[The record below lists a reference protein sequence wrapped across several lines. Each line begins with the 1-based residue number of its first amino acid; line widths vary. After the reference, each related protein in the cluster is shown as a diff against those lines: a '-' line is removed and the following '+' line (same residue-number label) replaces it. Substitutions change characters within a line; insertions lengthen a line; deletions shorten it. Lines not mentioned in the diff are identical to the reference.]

1 MSEVISA
8 IIERDTY
15 DSILYSV
22 LGGLLILSTYHFV
35 LYIQNQN
42 KSYLLYS
49 SYTFFSFLAYMPV
62 TNSGFLFSLSSYLH
76 FDHYSKQLFTI
87 IFNSIYF
94 LFFAQF
100 LNVKKTSLT
109 FYRIIVSPIY
119 VLISFVIIAFILL
132 KTGISM
138 YSFELFSRLF
148 IYLITVH
155 TILSFYILTKVKNKL
170 KYYIIFGGIILYFC
184 SILGEQTIRQL
195 PAINI
200 SKKMGDFIYFT
211 GLIIENIAFSF
222 ALGHRQRITYQEK
235 VSFNKNLIVEMQK
248 NVKLKDKINLQYQK
262 RLEVENDRIKY
273 QRENSDLKL
282 SILQNQMNPHFIFNA
297 LNSIK
302 YYILEN
308 DTENAVDY
316 LTKFSK
322 IIRTILVSSTV
333 KEFTLEE
340 ELQTIKVYVD
350 IENLR
355 FHKKID
361 YSVYIDPDIHLN
373 HVKLPPMILQ
383 PYIENAIIHGVS
395 LLENKKIV
403 LEILSK
409 NEVIEIR
416 ITDNGIGRAEA
427 AKNRDRHKN
436 LGKSLGTK
444 ITDNMLK
451 NYFGPKNYSINYYDL
466 ADNNQPAGTRV
477 VLEIPSRSFLDF

>member
-1 MSEVISA
+1 MREVIVA

-15 DSILYSV
+15 DSILYAV
-22 LGGLLILSTYHFV
+22 LGGLLILSTYHWA
-35 LYIQNQN
+35 LYFQNRD

-49 SYTFFSFLAYMPV
+49 CYTFFSFLAYMPV
-62 TNSGFLFSLSSYLH
+62 TTSGFLFNLSAYFN
-76 FDHYSKQLFTI
+76 FDYYSKQLFTI
-87 IFNSIYF
+87 IFNCLYF

-100 LNVKKTSLT
+100 LNVKKTSQT
-109 FYRIIVSPIY
+109 FYRIIVMPMY
-119 VLISFVIIAFILL
+119 VVMAIATITFIVL
-132 KTGISM
+132 KTGINQFI
-138 YSFELFSRLF
+138 FEQFYRSF
-148 IYLITVH
+148 IYLITAH
-155 TILSFYILTKVKNKL
+155 TIISFYLLTKVKNKL

-184 SILGEQTIRQL
+184 SILGEQMIRQL

-200 SKKMGDFIYFT
+200 SKKMGDFIYFI
-211 GLIIENIAFSF
+211 GLIVENIAFSF

-235 VSFNKNLIVEMQK
+235 VSFHKNLIGEIQK
-248 NVKLKDKINLQYQK
+248 NVKLKDKINLQHQK

-308 DTENAVDY
+308 DTKNAVDY

-355 FHKKID
+355 FNKKID
-361 YSVYIDPDIHLN
+361 FTIDVDPAINLN
-373 HVKLPPMILQ
+373 HIKLPPMVLQ
-383 PYIENAIIHGVS
+383 PYIENAIIHGVAM
-395 LLENKKIV
+395 LENKKIA
-403 LEILSK
+403 LEILPK
-409 NEVIEIR
+409 NNAIEIR
-416 ITDNGIGRAEA
+416 ISDNGIGRTAA
-427 AKNRDRHKN
+427 AKNRIHKN
-436 LGKSLGTK
+436 IAKSLGTK
-444 ITDNMLK
+444 ITDGMLK
-451 NYFGPKNYSINYYDL
+451 NYFGAQNYSITYHDL
-466 ADNNQPAGTRV
+466 QDNDQPTGTTV
-477 VLEIPSRSFLDF
+477 VLEIPVRSLLDL